1 LAGVKIE
8 VGVKEKNSGFAG
20 LTDQVARTEKQSV
33 NPAHPRSQDRS
44 MKVCLVTGEYSPM
57 QGGVGD
63 FTNELGQALAAL
75 GHEVHVITSASRST
89 EHATRNTVIVHRSV
103 RGWDWAC
110 WRDIIR
116 LLDKTRP
123 DIVNIQYQTAAYGM
137 HPAINFLPL
146 RLKTGTGY
154 RTVVTFHDLKVP
166 YLFPKAGP
174 LRWWVNLA
182 LARWSDAVV
191 VTNAEDFTSLSTYSF
206 IRSLSLIPI
215 GSNIHPEPP
224 PGYDRESWRAHWDVK
239 PDDLLLSYFGFLNES
254 KGAETLVRALARLVQ
269 GGYNMQPASN
279 LQPPTSNLQLMMVGG
294 KVGSSDPT
302 NVAYL
307 KRIVSLIEE
316 LGLTDRVLW
325 TGYTPQSEVSANLLA
340 SDICVLPYRDGA
352 SFRRG
357 SFMAALAHGLPIV
370 STRPRVDVP
379 ELRHGENILLVP
391 PNAPVA
397 LAEAI
402 ARLAADTELRRRL
415 GEGAA
420 GLAQDFTWEKI
431 AEKTKALY
439 EEILSPICPSS

>member
-1 LAGVKIE
+1 VRIVLI
-8 VGVKEKNSGFAG
+8 SGEFTP
-20 LTDQVARTEKQSV
+20 L
-33 NPAHPRSQDRS
+33 
-44 MKVCLVTGEYSPM
+44 

-63 FTNELGQALAAL
+63 FTNELGQTLAAL
-75 GHEVHVITSASRST
+75 GHEVHVITSASPNT
-89 EHATRNTVIVHRSV
+89 HHASRITVAIHRSV
-103 RGWDWAC
+103 PDWGWNSWQ
-110 WRDIIR
+110 RIIQ
-116 LLDKTRP
+116 LLSEIRP
-123 DIVNIQYQTAAYGM
+123 DIVNIQYQIAAYGM

-146 RLKTGTGY
+146 RLRMGTRY
-154 RTVVTFHDLKVP
+154 RMVVTFHDLKVP
-166 YLFPKAGP
+166 YLFPKAGR

-182 LARWSDAVV
+182 LARWSDAVI
-191 VTNAEDFTSLSTYSF
+191 VTNADDFARLSNYSF

-215 GSNIHPEPP
+215 GSNITPQPP
-224 PGYDRESWRAHWDVK
+224 ADYDREAWRAHWGVK

-254 KGAETLVRALARLVQ
+254 KGAETLIRALARLVQ
-269 GGYNMQPASN
+269 RGCHAQSASN
-279 LQPPTSNLQLMMVGG
+279 FQPPTSNLQLMMVGG

-307 KRIVSLIEE
+307 KQVEGLIEE
-316 LGLTDRVLW
+316 LGLTDKVSW

-379 ELRHGENILLVP
+379 ELRHGENILLIP
-391 PNAPVA
+391 PDAPVA

-402 ARLAADTELRRRL
+402 AGLAGDANLRHRL

-420 GLAQDFTWEKI
+420 RLAQDFTWEKI
-431 AEKTKALY
+431 AEKTEALY
-439 EEILSPICPSS
+439 EGILRRDSPKSVINV

>member
-1 LAGVKIE
+1 MRIVLI
-8 VGVKEKNSGFAG
+8 SGEFPP
-20 LTDQVARTEKQSV
+20 L
-33 NPAHPRSQDRS
+33 
-44 MKVCLVTGEYSPM
+44 

-63 FTNELGQALAAL
+63 FTNELGKALAEL
-75 GHEVHVITSASRST
+75 GHEVHVITSASNNTQPCPERSRRN
-89 EHATRNTVIVHRSV
+89 ATRNTIIVHRSV
-103 RGWDWAC
+103 HGWGWAS
-110 WRDIIR
+110 WRRIIQ
-116 LLDKTRP
+116 LLSEIRP
-123 DIVNIQYQTAAYGM
+123 DIINIQYQTAAYGM
-137 HPAINFLPL
+137 HPSINFLPL
-146 RLKTGTGY
+146 HLRMSSHPFIRYAHPLT
-154 RTVVTFHDLKVP
+154 TFHDLKVP

-182 LARWSDAVV
+182 LARWSDAAI
-191 VTNAEDFTSLSTYSF
+191 VTNAEDFARLSTYSF

-215 GSNIHPEPP
+215 GSNISPEPP
-224 PGYDRESWRAHWDVK
+224 AGYDREAWRVNRGLK

-254 KGAETLVRALARLVQ
+254 KGAETLVRALGRLVQ
-269 GGYNMQPASN
+269 RRYDAQSATNTSTGLSTSLQSPISN
-279 LQPPTSNLQLMMVGG
+279 IQLMMVGG

-307 KRIVSLIEE
+307 KKIVGLIEE

-325 TGYTPQSEVSANLLA
+325 TGYTSQPEVSANLLA

-370 STRPRVDVP
+370 STWPRVDVP

-391 PNAPVA
+391 PDAPVA
-397 LAEAI
+397 LAEAV
-402 ARLAADTELRRRL
+402 ARLAEDARLRRRL

-420 GLAQDFTWEKI
+420 RLAQDFTWGKI

-439 EEILSPICPSS
+439 EEPLGH

>member
-1 LAGVKIE
+1 MMRIVLI
-8 VGVKEKNSGFAG
+8 SGEF
-20 LTDQVARTEKQSV
+20 
-33 NPAHPRSQDRS
+33 P
-44 MKVCLVTGEYSPM
+44 PM

-63 FTNELGQALAAL
+63 FTNELGGALAAL
-75 GHEVHVITSASRST
+75 GHEVHVITSASHNT
-89 EHATRNTVIVHRSV
+89 QPETRNPVIVHRSV
-103 RGWDWAC
+103 RGWGRGC

-116 LLDKTRP
+116 LYDALHF
-123 DIVNIQYQTAAYGM
+123 DILNIQYQIAAYRM

-146 RLKTGTGY
+146 RLRTGTGS
-154 RTVVTFHDLKVP
+154 RPRIVVTFHDLKVP
-166 YLFPKAGP
+166 HLFPKAGP

-182 LARWSDAVV
+182 LARWSDAVI
-191 VTNAEDFTSLSTYSF
+191 VTNAEDFARLSAYSC

-215 GSNIHPEPP
+215 SSNISPQPP
-224 PGYDRESWRAHWDVK
+224 ADYDREAWRARWGVR
-239 PDDLLLSYFGFLNES
+239 PNDLLLSYFGFLNES
-254 KGAETLVRALARLVQ
+254 KGAETLVRALGRLVQ
-269 GGYNMQPASN
+269 REDNPQPASN
-279 LQPPTSNLQLMMVGG
+279 IQSPISNIQLIMVGG
-294 KVGSSDPT
+294 KVGSSDPA

-307 KRIVSLIEE
+307 KRIVGLIEE
-316 LGLTDRVLW
+316 LGLTNRVLW
-325 TGYTPQSEVSANLLA
+325 TGYTPQTEVSANLLA

-391 PNAPVA
+391 PDAPVA

-402 ARLAADTELRRRL
+402 ARLVEDARLRRRL

-420 GLAQDFTWEKI
+420 RLAQDFTWEKI

-439 EEILSPICPSS
+439 EEILRRDFSESVISV

>member
-1 LAGVKIE
+1 VRIVLI
-8 VGVKEKNSGFAG
+8 SGEFPP
-20 LTDQVARTEKQSV
+20 L
-33 NPAHPRSQDRS
+33 
-44 MKVCLVTGEYSPM
+44 

-63 FTNELGQALAAL
+63 FTNELGKALAELGVEVSVIASVKGLGTKNKGLGAL
-75 GHEVHVITSASRST
+75 SLFPVIKRW
-89 EHATRNTVIVHRSV
+89 
-103 RGWDWAC
+103 GWAC

-116 LLDKTRP
+116 FLDQIRP
-123 DIVNIQYQTAAYGM
+123 DIVNIQYQAAAYGM

-146 RLKTGTGY
+146 RLRTSTGTRP

-166 YLFPKAGP
+166 YLFPKAGS

-182 LARWSDAVV
+182 LARWSDAVIA
-191 VTNAEDFTSLSTYSF
+191 TNAEDFAGLSTYSF

-215 GSNIHPEPP
+215 GSNISPEPP
-224 PGYDRESWRAHWDVK
+224 ADYEREGWRAHWGVK

-254 KGAETLVRALARLVQ
+254 KGAETLVRALGRLVQ
-269 GGYNMQPASN
+269 RGYNTASN
-279 LQPPTSNLQLMMVGG
+279 LQSPISNLQLMMVGG

-307 KRIVSLIEE
+307 KRIEGLIEE

-325 TGYTPQSEVSANLLA
+325 TGYTPQPEVSANLLA

-391 PNAPVA
+391 PDAPVA

-402 ARLAADTELRRRL
+402 ARLAEDARLRRRL

-420 GLAQDFTWEKI
+420 RLAQSFTWEKI
-431 AEKTKALY
+431 TEKTKALY
-439 EEILSPICPSS
+439 EEILRRDFSESVISV

>member
-1 LAGVKIE
+1 MCIVLI
-8 VGVKEKNSGFAG
+8 SGEFPP
-20 LTDQVARTEKQSV
+20 L
-33 NPAHPRSQDRS
+33 
-44 MKVCLVTGEYSPM
+44 

-63 FTNELGQALAAL
+63 FTNELGKALAAL
-75 GHEVHVITSASRST
+75 GHEVHVITSASHNT
-89 EHATRNTVIVHRSV
+89 QYAIRNTLTIHRSV
-103 RGWDWAC
+103 PDWGWAS
-110 WRDIIR
+110 WRHIIQ
-116 LLDKTRP
+116 LLSEIRP
-123 DIVNIQYQTAAYGM
+123 DIINIQYQIAAYRM
-137 HPAINFLPL
+137 YPAINLLPL
-146 RLKTGTGY
+146 RLRVRRGACP

-166 YLFPKAGP
+166 YLFPKAGR

-182 LARWSDAVV
+182 LARWSDAVI
-191 VTNAEDFTSLSTYSF
+191 VTNAEDFARLSVYSF

-215 GSNIHPEPP
+215 GSNINPEPP
-224 PGYDRESWRAHWDVK
+224 ADYDREAWRAHWGVK

-254 KGAETLVRALARLVQ
+254 KGAETLVRALSRLVR
-269 GGYNMQPASN
+269 GYDAQS
-279 LQPPTSNLQLMMVGG
+279 TSNLQLMMVGG

-307 KRIVSLIEE
+307 KRVEGLIAE
-316 LGLTDRVLW
+316 LGLTDKVLW

-391 PNAPVA
+391 PDAPVA

-402 ARLAADTELRRRL
+402 ARLAEDVRLRRRL

-420 GLAQDFTWEKI
+420 RLAQDFAWEKI

-439 EEILSPICPSS
+439 EEVLLGKRH

>member
-1 LAGVKIE
+1 VRIVLI
-8 VGVKEKNSGFAG
+8 SGEF
-20 LTDQVARTEKQSV
+20 
-33 NPAHPRSQDRS
+33 P
-44 MKVCLVTGEYSPM
+44 PM

-63 FTNELGQALAAL
+63 FTNELGKAL
-75 GHEVHVITSASRST
+75 GELGAEVSVITSIEGQGIRDKGLGLPLVTCHSSLSHIIER
-89 EHATRNTVIVHRSV
+89 
-103 RGWDWAC
+103 WDWAC
-110 WRDIIR
+110 WRHIIR
-116 LLDKTRP
+116 LLDQIRP
-123 DIVNIQYQTAAYGM
+123 DIVNIQYQTAAYDM
-137 HPAINFLPL
+137 HPAINLLPL
-146 RLKTGTGY
+146 RLRMGTGLRP
-154 RTVVTFHDLKVP
+154 RTVITFHDLKVP

-182 LARWSDAVV
+182 PARWSDAVIA
-191 VTNAEDFTSLSTYSF
+191 TNTEDFARLSTYSF

-215 GSNIHPEPP
+215 GSNIHPQPP
-224 PGYDRESWRAHWDVK
+224 AGYDREHWRAHWGLK

-254 KGAETLVRALARLVQ
+254 KGAETLIRALARLVQ
-269 GGYNMQPASN
+269 RGYDTRSATNIQYPMSN
-279 LQPPTSNLQLMMVGG
+279 IQLIMVGG

-307 KRIVSLIEE
+307 KRVEGLIEE
-316 LGLTDRVLW
+316 LGLTDRVFW
-325 TGYTPQSEVSANLLA
+325 TGYTPQPEVSANLLA

-391 PNAPVA
+391 PDAPVA

-402 ARLAADTELRRRL
+402 ARLAADARLRCRL

-420 GLAQDFTWEKI
+420 RLAQDFTWGKI

-439 EEILSPICPSS
+439 EEILRA

>member
-1 LAGVKIE
+1 MRIALI
-8 VGVKEKNSGFAG
+8 SGEF
-20 LTDQVARTEKQSV
+20 
-33 NPAHPRSQDRS
+33 P
-44 MKVCLVTGEYSPM
+44 PM

-63 FTNELGQALAAL
+63 FTNELGKALAAL
-75 GHEVHVITSASRST
+75 GHEVYVITSVLHDIQ
-89 EHATRNTVIVHRSV
+89 HATRNTIIVHRSV
-103 RGWDWAC
+103 HGWSWGS
-110 WRDIIR
+110 WRRIIQ
-116 LLDKTRP
+116 LLSEIRP
-123 DIVNIQYQTAAYGM
+123 DIINIQYQIAAYRM
-137 HPAINFLPL
+137 HPAINLLPL
-146 RLKTGTGY
+146 RLRMGTGY

-182 LARWSDAVV
+182 LARWSDVV
-191 VTNAEDFTSLSTYSF
+191 IVTNAEDFARLSTYSF

-215 GSNIHPEPP
+215 GSNISPEPP
-224 PGYDRESWRAHWDVK
+224 ADYDREAWRADRGLK

-254 KGAETLVRALARLVQ
+254 KGAETLVRALGRLVQ
-269 GGYNMQPASN
+269 REDNPQLASN
-279 LQPPTSNLQLMMVGG
+279 IQYPISNIQLIMVGG

-307 KRIVSLIEE
+307 KRIVGLIEV

-325 TGYTPQSEVSANLLA
+325 TGYTPQPEVSANLLA

-391 PNAPVA
+391 PDASVA

-402 ARLAADTELRRRL
+402 ARLAGDANLRHRL

-420 GLAQDFTWEKI
+420 RLAQDFTWEKI
-431 AEKTKALY
+431 AEKTEALY
-439 EEILSPICPSS
+439 EEILRWDSSESVISA

>member
-1 LAGVKIE
+1 MKACLI
-8 VGVKEKNSGFAG
+8 SGEF
-20 LTDQVARTEKQSV
+20 
-33 NPAHPRSQDRS
+33 P
-44 MKVCLVTGEYSPM
+44 PM
-57 QGGVGD
+57 QGGMGD
-63 FTNELGQALAAL
+63 FTNELGKALAAL
-75 GHEVHVITSASRST
+75 GHEIHVITSASHNT
-89 EHATRNTVIVHRSV
+89 QHETRNPVIVHRSV
-103 RGWDWAC
+103 RGWGWDC
-110 WRDIIR
+110 WRDIIQLNNALR
-116 LLDKTRP
+116 F

-137 HPAINFLPL
+137 HPAINLLPL
-146 RLKTGTGY
+146 RLRTGTDSRP

-166 YLFPKAGP
+166 YLFPKAGS
-174 LRWWVNLA
+174 LRWWANLA
-182 LARWSDAVV
+182 LARWSDAVIA
-191 VTNAEDFTSLSTYSF
+191 TNAEDFARLSTYSF

-215 GSNIHPEPP
+215 GSNISPETPAD
-224 PGYDRESWRAHWDVK
+224 YDRESWRARWGLK

-254 KGAETLVRALARLVQ
+254 KGGETLVHALNKLVQ
-269 GGYNMQPASN
+269 RGYDAQSAP
-279 LQPPTSNLQLMMVGG
+279 NLQLLMIGG

-307 KRIVSLIEE
+307 KRVEGLIEE

-325 TGYTPQSEVSANLLA
+325 TGYTPQPEVSANLLA

-391 PNAPVA
+391 PDAPVA

-402 ARLAADTELRRRL
+402 ARLAEDARPRRRL

-420 GLAQDFTWEKI
+420 RLAQSFTWEKI
-431 AEKTKALY
+431 AEKTEALY
-439 EEILSPICPSS
+439 EEISNLPERHISRLEHR

>member
-1 LAGVKIE
+1 MRIALI
-8 VGVKEKNSGFAG
+8 SGEF
-20 LTDQVARTEKQSV
+20 
-33 NPAHPRSQDRS
+33 P
-44 MKVCLVTGEYSPM
+44 PM

-63 FTNELGQALAAL
+63 FTNELGKALAAL
-75 GHEVHVITSASRST
+75 GHEVHVITSASHNT
-89 EHATRNTVIVHRSV
+89 QYAIRNTLTIHRSV
-103 RGWDWAC
+103 PDWGWNSWQ
-110 WRDIIR
+110 RIIG
-116 LLDKTRP
+116 LLDQIRP
-123 DIVNIQYQTAAYGM
+123 DIVNIQYQTAAYRL

-146 RLKTGTGY
+146 RLRTGTGY

-166 YLFPKAGP
+166 YLFPKAGR

-182 LARWSDAVV
+182 LARWGDAVI
-191 VTNAEDFTSLSTYSF
+191 VTNAEDFSRLSPYSF

-215 GSNIHPEPP
+215 GSNINPEPP
-224 PGYDRESWRAHWDVK
+224 ADYDREAWRAHWGVK
-239 PDDLLLSYFGFLNES
+239 PNGILLSYFGFLNES
-254 KGAETLVRALARLVQ
+254 KGAETLVWALARLMQ
-269 GGYNMQPASN
+269 RDYNSASN
-279 LQPPTSNLQLMMVGG
+279 IQYPISNIQLIMVGG

-307 KRIVSLIEE
+307 KRVEGLIEE

-379 ELRHGENILLVP
+379 ELRHRENILLVP
-391 PNAPVA
+391 PDAPVA

-402 ARLAADTELRRRL
+402 ARLAEDASLRHHLGKGAVRL
-415 GEGAA
+415 AK
-420 GLAQDFTWEKI
+420 DFTWEKI

-439 EEILSPICPSS
+439 EEILRRDSSENVSA